1 MRLKGKTAVIT
12 GGGRGLGRASAIAMA
27 REGAF
32 VVILS
37 RTGAELRE
45 TEKAI
50 GGNALPIKADVSK
63 PGDIEKA
70 VERALS
76 ASGRIDILMN
86 NAAVI
91 GPVKPLHVVDKAEWD
106 EVFGINLRGVYLFSQ
121 AVIPR
126 MMKGGAGKI
135 INVTSGL
142 GEMVMSPLGAYS
154 ITKGAV
160 NHLTRIMAEE
170 LKGRNIQVNCLDP
183 GVMDTRMQEEIRA
196 LGPEVLGRGIHKEF
210 MDLKEQGY
218 LDPPEKAAELAVFLA
233 SEDSDSMTGKNGTE
247 DYYAQLGYQGGP

>member
-1 MRLKGKTAVIT
+1 MRLEGKTAVIT

-45 TEKAI
+45 TKKAI
-50 GGNALPIKADVSK
+50 GGNAISIKADVSR
-63 PGDIEKA
+63 PGDIGRV

-76 ASGRIDILMN
+76 ASSRIDILMN

-91 GPVKPLHVVDKAEWD
+91 GPVKPLHMVEKAEWD
-106 EVFGINLRGVYLFSQ
+106 EVFGINLRGLYLFSQ
-121 AVIPR
+121 AVIPH
-126 MMKGGAGKI
+126 MIKGGAGKI

-142 GEMVMSPLGAYS
+142 GEMVMSPFGAYS
-154 ITKGAV
+154 VTKGGV
-160 NHLTRIMAEE
+160 NHLTRIMAGE
-170 LKGRNIQVNCLDP
+170 LKGHNIQVNCLDP
-183 GVMDTRMQEEIRA
+183 GVMDTRMQEEIRD
-196 LGPEVLGRGIHKEF
+196 LGPGVLGREIYREF

-218 LDPPEKAAELAVFLA
+218 LDPTDRAAELAVFLA
-233 SEDSDSMTGKNGTE
+233 SGESDSITGMIGTGE
-247 DYYAQLGYQGGP
+247 QYLQFGYKGS